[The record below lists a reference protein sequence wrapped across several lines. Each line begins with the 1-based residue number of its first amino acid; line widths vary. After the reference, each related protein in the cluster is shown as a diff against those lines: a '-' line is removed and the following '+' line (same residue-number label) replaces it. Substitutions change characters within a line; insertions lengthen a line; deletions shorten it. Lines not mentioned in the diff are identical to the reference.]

1 MEVEKVNALKSI
13 LILVI
18 VMSIFTLLIVPMEA
32 GSFPSWL
39 DTDFV
44 QFMLIVLLVASVLI
58 LIR

>member
-1 MEVEKVNALKSI
+1 MNALKSI

-44 QFMLIVLLVASVLI
+44 QFMLIVLLVATMLI